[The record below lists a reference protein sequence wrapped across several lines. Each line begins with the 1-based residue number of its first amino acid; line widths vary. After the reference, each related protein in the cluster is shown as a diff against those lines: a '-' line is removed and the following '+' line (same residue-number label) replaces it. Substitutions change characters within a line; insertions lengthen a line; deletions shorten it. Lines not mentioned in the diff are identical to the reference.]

1 MIDHLTLLYSVST
14 FGLIVVCMLLAAV
27 RWFHMCKP
35 FDEYGSMFDIV
46 DVFGGKE
53 KYIEAVEE
61 LEKELYAS

>member
-1 MIDHLTLLYSVST
+1 MAQNILKDLLEKYSDSNELELTDTRILEL
-14 FGLIVVCMLLAAV
+14 
-27 RWFHMCKP
+27 KP